1 MDKQRALRY
10 KTPIIILA
18 LLALVFTVLSCITYF
33 VYYHWEYNNCHGFY
47 ELTVSFPGVFDL
59 LSFFIRIAPYV
70 LLVIYLL
77 KFHNE
82 FKATVLVPVIF
93 GLIAFEPLYYFV
105 ENLIYGYGIYFRDLI
120 FDIPLIVAFALATI
134 NALKGFSKKAFLI
147 IAIVVGLL
155 VEFWSIIDLFQ
166 SIERYFEDEL
176 YLFLFTW
183 SIGILGTIALYVSLL
198 LFGLKNRIPAIISVS
213 PEKEKKN
220 AEKMTPEQSL
230 RLLKE
235 KLDLGMITEEEYKA
249 QRTEIINN
257 L

>member
-18 LLALVFTVLSCITYF
+18 LLALVFTVLSRITYF
-33 VYYHWEYNNCHGFY
+33 VNYDWEYNNGHGFY

-59 LSFFIRIAPYV
+59 LSFFISIAPYV

-93 GLIAFEPLYYFV
+93 GLIAFAPLYYFV
-105 ENLIYGYGIYFRDLI
+105 DFLFLGYGIYFRDLI

-155 VEFWSIIDLFQ
+155 LEFMSIIELFQ
-166 SIERYFEDEL
+166 SIEWYLEDEL
-176 YLFLFTW
+176 YLYLFTRPI
-183 SIGILGTIALYVSLL
+183 SILGTIALYVSLL

-230 RLLKE
+230 RLLND
-235 KLDLGMITEEEYKA
+235 KLELGMITEEEYKA
-249 QRTEIINN
+249 QRAEIINN